1 MCKIFILTFVTGA
14 SWKRGIEEVTRKK
27 GSAAKQELYSFLAV
41 ISLKVKVGRCN
52 RFGLNR
58 AFDAANWVKD
68 PSGVHLERM

>member
-1 MCKIFILTFVTGA
+1 MTGA

-41 ISLKVKVGRCN
+41 ISLKAKVGRGN

-68 PSGVHLERM
+68 PSGVEIVNMSRFEVRQF